1 MNKHLIIVEGLADA
15 VFINDLIHI
24 MNSSIQEKFIKLKNI
39 KVKGIYKISENP
51 LIKILIA
58 GGCTT
63 IELVKTQILEH
74 QDQGYNILMIQD
86 ADDDVKD
93 KVNGGFKKRMSYLD
107 EIKKQHNLNFNT
119 FLFPDH
125 NNDGDLETILLSIVN
140 EEKFAPFLS
149 SYSSYTKEICTFSIQ
164 KHADELLENK
174 NQVYGY
180 CQVYTGMK
188 LSSEKDRDYKSIYW
202 DLASENLN
210 SLKSFLKKEL
220 KI

>member
-1 MNKHLIIVEGLADA
+1 
-15 VFINDLIHI
+15 
-24 MNSSIQEKFIKLKNI
+24 
-39 KVKGIYKISENP
+39 
-51 LIKILIA
+51 
-58 GGCTT
+58 
-63 IELVKTQILEH
+63 
-74 QDQGYNILMIQD
+74 MIQD

-107 EIKKQHNLNFNT
+107 DIKKQHKLNFNT
-119 FLFPDH
+119 FLFPDN

-140 EEKFAPFLS
+140 KEKFAPFLS
-149 SYSSYTKEICTFSIQ
+149 SYSSYTKEVCNFSIQ
-164 KHADELLENK
+164 KHADELLQNK

-202 DLASENLN
+202 DLASESLN
-210 SLKSFLKKEL
+210 SLKSFLKNEL